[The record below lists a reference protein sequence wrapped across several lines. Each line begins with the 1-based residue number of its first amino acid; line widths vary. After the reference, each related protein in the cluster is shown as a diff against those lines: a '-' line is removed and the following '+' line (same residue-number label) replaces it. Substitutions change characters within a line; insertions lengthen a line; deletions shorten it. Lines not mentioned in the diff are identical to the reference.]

1 VPFAASLS
9 EHPDVREATAEV
21 AGHLLEVLGPA
32 PDLVVL
38 FVTGPHVPRL
48 ADIAAAV
55 QQLLQ
60 PGAFIGTT
68 AVSILGGDR
77 EVEQQPAISLWG
89 GCLGPVQAVRLD
101 AVRTGDGMAILGVE
115 PEQLD
120 AAGTLLLLADPTSF
134 PVDDFVDAIARDHPH
149 LAVIGGM
156 ASAGFGPGA
165 NGFVLDG
172 VVHDDGAVG
181 VLLDPGQ
188 IVSTVVSQ
196 GCRPVGDAFVVTK
209 AERNVIHE
217 IAGRPALSR
226 LDDLFRSLSEE
237 ERELVQHGLH
247 LGRVIDEHR
256 LEFGRGDF
264 LVRNVIGADRE
275 TGSIAIGEMIDVGA
289 TVQFHVRDAAS
300 ADEDLRELLAGHEAD
315 GALVFT
321 CNGRGIR
328 LFGEPDH
335 DAELVDRVVDG
346 DGTAG
351 MFCAGEVGPVGARS
365 FMHGFTASIA
375 LFRDPPVG
383 T

>member
-1 VPFAASLS
+1 MPFAASLS

-38 FVTGPHVPRL
+38 FVTGPHVARL
-48 ADIAAAV
+48 PEIAATIEH
-55 QQLLQ
+55 LLQ
-60 PGAFIGTT
+60 PGAFIGTS
-68 AVSILGGDR
+68 AVSILGGAR

-89 GCLGPVQAVRLD
+89 GRLGPVRALRLD

-120 AAGTLLLLADPTSF
+120 AAATLLVLADPSSF

-149 LAVIGGM
+149 VAVIGGM

-165 NGFVLDG
+165 NGFVLG
-172 VVHDDGAVG
+172 GKVHDDGAVG

-196 GCRPVGDAFVVTK
+196 GCRPIGDPLMVTK
-209 AERNVIHE
+209 ADRNVIQE
-217 IAGRPALSR
+217 IAGQPALRR
-226 LDDLFRSLSEE
+226 LDDVFRSLSEE
-237 ERELVQHGLH
+237 ERGLVQSGLH
-247 LGRVIDEHR
+247 IGRVIDEHK
-256 LEFGRGDF
+256 LDFVRGDF
-264 LVRNVIGADRE
+264 LVRNVMGADRAS
-275 TGSIAIGEMIDVGA
+275 GSIAVGEPVDVGA
-289 TVQFHVRDAAS
+289 TIQFHVRDAAS
-300 ADEDLRELLAGHEAD
+300 ADEDLREMLTGHEAD

-321 CNGRGIR
+321 CNGRGTR

-335 DAELVDRVVDG
+335 DAELVDRIVDG

-351 MFCAGEVGPVGARS
+351 MFCAGEIGPVGARS

-375 LFRDPPVG
+375 LFRDPPA
-383 T
+383 

>member
-1 VPFAASLS
+1 MPFAASLS
-9 EHPDVREATAEV
+9 EHPDAPDATAEV
-21 AGHLLEVLGPA
+21 VGHLLEVLGPA

-38 FVTGPHVPRL
+38 FVSGSHVAHL
-48 ADIAAAV
+48 GDIAATVAH
-55 QQLLQ
+55 LLQ

-68 AVSILGGDR
+68 AASILGGGR
-77 EVEQQPAISLWG
+77 EVEQQPAIALWG
-89 GCLGPVQAVRLD
+89 GRLGPVQAVRLD
-101 AVRTGDGMAILGVE
+101 AVRTGGGMTILGIE
-115 PEQLD
+115 PDQLD
-120 AAGTLLLLADPTSF
+120 AASTLLLLADPTTF
-134 PVDDFVDAIARDHPH
+134 PVDDVVDVIARDHPH
-149 LAVIGGM
+149 VAVIGGM

-165 NGFVLDG
+165 NGFVLNG

-181 VLLDPGQ
+181 VLLDAGQ

-196 GCRPVGDAFVVTK
+196 GCRPIGEPLVVTK

-226 LDDLFRSLSEE
+226 LDDIFRSASEE
-237 ERELVQHGLH
+237 DRGLIQHGLH
-247 LGRVIDEHR
+247 VGRVIDEHQTD
-256 LEFGRGDF
+256 FARGDF
-264 LVRNVIGADRE
+264 LVRNVVGADRE
-275 TGSIAIGEMIDVGA
+275 TGSISIGDVVEVGA

-321 CNGRGIR
+321 CNGRGTR

-335 DAELVDRVVDG
+335 DADLVDRIVDG

-351 MFCAGEVGPVGARS
+351 MFCAGEIGPVGARS

-375 LFRDPPVG
+375 LFRDP